1 MIESN
6 NPEIDVNQLMERIRA
21 EVAHRRDLGLVQRNG
36 SGDAVSTVLPQ
47 VHFLAP
53 LPPMVSARRI
63 DVKAERLTSILRR
76 AREKT
81 EVSKRIPKLLRRL
94 FRRQGGYNNLLLE
107 SVAVLTRT
115 NVELNKRLQELAGAF
130 EIQNR
135 WLSDLSSACDADAAW
150 MRAAAT
156 IIDSVPQIRDT
167 LEQRNAATDEQLD
180 LLRAQSAHTGEHL
193 RNAQSELDGMTGLRS
208 DFDRAGEHLR
218 NLQVESERM
227 REGLNN
233 LQQRMALRE
242 QQDRHLEQQLQAE
255 IGNRATIQHSVE
267 SIEQRQTSDAAFI
280 KAELSHQ
287 AALLQSWLAGAQ
299 DGRAAGPRH
308 QPGKILPAT
317 PDDHQLDAFYL
328 SFENRFRGPRKD
340 IKKRVRF
347 YLPFLRKARAG
358 TQARPVLD
366 VGCGRGEWLELLREG
381 KLEAIGIDLNE
392 AMVAQCKER
401 GLKVVQGDAIEFLRN
416 LPDRSQG
423 AVTGFHIIEHLPLE
437 VLIQLL
443 MHSRRVLKPGGIAI
457 FESPN
462 CKNLMVGACNF
473 NIDPTHRNPVFP
485 ETAQFMLETQGFE
498 RVTLKYLSPVDTT
511 TLGNVDEESPRIR
524 ELLYGP
530 QDFAVIGYA
539 PAGC

>member
-1 MIESN
+1 MDES
-6 NPEIDVNQLMERIRA
+6 
-21 EVAHRRDLGLVQRNG
+21 G
-36 SGDAVSTVLPQ
+36 SDNHHA
-47 VHFLAP
+47 
-53 LPPMVSARRI
+53 
-63 DVKAERLTSILRR
+63 
-76 AREKT
+76 
-81 EVSKRIPKLLRRL
+81 
-94 FRRQGGYNNLLLE
+94 
-107 SVAVLTRT
+107 
-115 NVELNKRLQELAGAF
+115 LQEKNIAAGEEFRTLRSEFDHACEHLRNLQAQADGMREQEIECVVRATNALA
-130 EIQNR
+130 E
-135 WLSDLSSACDADAAW
+135 
-150 MRAAAT
+150 
-156 IIDSVPQIRDT
+156 QINT
-167 LEQRNAATDEQLD
+167 LEQRNAATDKQLD
-180 LLRAQSAHTGEHL
+180 VLRAQSAHMGEHL
-193 RNAQSELDGMTGLRS
+193 RNAQAELDGMTGLRS

-218 NLQVESERM
+218 NLQAQVDGVIELRNDLSRAGEHLKNLQVESEQM
-227 REGLNN
+227 REELNN
-233 LQQRMALRE
+233 LQQRMELRA
-242 QQDRHLEQQLQAE
+242 QQDRHIEQQLRAE

-299 DGRAAGPRH
+299 DGRPAGRRR
-308 QPGKILPAT
+308 QPGKIFPAT

-358 TQARPVLD
+358 TKARPVLD

-498 RVTLKYLSPVDTT
+498 RVTLEYLTPVETT
-511 TLGNVDEESPRIR
+511 PLGNIDQESPRIR

-539 PAGC
+539 PAVE